1 MRRAAALWLTL
12 FAVYAATIGLDAV
25 GSSEYAGLEPHHLI
39 AAESIVRDGD
49 VDVRDEYA
57 QRAYAD
63 YYPFELEPRGRLTAG
78 RLNEPHGIGLPLL
91 IAPAWAV
98 GGPRAAEALLAAL
111 AALAIALA
119 YRLALRVVPD
129 PWAAAAALAC
139 GLSAPVVANATAI
152 YPELAAGA
160 ALAGAALLAARLDE
174 RVGRRA
180 STACFLLLGALPWL
194 DPRFVPA
201 GVVIGAFAVR
211 SLLRARRRTLAVGS
225 VEVALFVTALCV
237 AISQGVH
244 GGPTPYS
251 ALPAGAGGPT
261 GAEFPA
267 DHLERSYR
275 LVALFA
281 DRDFGLLRW
290 APVFLLAFV
299 GGWLLLRSRAAGL
312 WRALPD
318 LDAQERVALMCAG
331 AVGAQVLM
339 AAFVAPTMFGFWFPS
354 RHLVAVLP
362 LTVPLVAIGLRRL
375 PRIGAGLAA
384 LSVAA
389 TAWLWLDVLVGG
401 GGLVEPRPDAPLG
414 PLTSLLPR
422 FGEDAWPY
430 VLAGAVG
437 AAAAGLTLMA
447 VRGVSTARVHR

>member
-1 MRRAAALWLTL
+1 M
-12 FAVYAATIGLDAV
+12 
-25 GSSEYAGLEPHHLI
+25 
-39 AAESIVRDGD
+39 
-49 VDVRDEYA
+49 
-57 QRAYAD
+57 
-63 YYPFELEPRGRLTAG
+63 
-78 RLNEPHGIGLPLL
+78 
-91 IAPAWAV
+91 
-98 GGPRAAEALLAAL
+98 
-111 AALAIALA
+111 
-119 YRLALRVVPD
+119 VPD
-129 PWAAAAALAC
+129 PWAAAAALAG

-180 STACFLLLGALPWL
+180 SAACFLLLGALPWL

-201 GVVIGAFAVR
+201 GVVIGVFAVR
-211 SLLRARRRTLAVGS
+211 SLLHARRRTLAVGS

-251 ALPAGAGGPT
+251 ALAAGAGGPT

-299 GGWLLLRSRAAGL
+299 GAWLLLRSRAAGL

-318 LDAQERVALMCAG
+318 LHAQERVALMCAG
-331 AVGAQVLM
+331 AVAAQVLM

-362 LTVPLVAIGLRRL
+362 LAVPLVAIGLRRL

-389 TAWLWLDVLVGG
+389 TVWLWLDVLVGD
-401 GGLVEPRPDAPLG
+401 GGLVEPRPDAPFG

-422 FGEDAWPY
+422 FGEEAWPY
-430 VLAGAVG
+430 ALAGVVG
-437 AAAAGLTLMA
+437 AAAAGLALLA
-447 VRGVSTARVHR
+447 VRGASTARVHR

>member
-1 MRRAAALWLTL
+1 M
-12 FAVYAATIGLDAV
+12 
-25 GSSEYAGLEPHHLI
+25 
-39 AAESIVRDGD
+39 
-49 VDVRDEYA
+49 
-57 QRAYAD
+57 
-63 YYPFELEPRGRLTAG
+63 
-78 RLNEPHGIGLPLL
+78 
-91 IAPAWAV
+91 
-98 GGPRAAEALLAAL
+98 
-111 AALAIALA
+111 
-119 YRLALRVVPD
+119 
-129 PWAAAAALAC
+129 
-139 GLSAPVVANATAI
+139 
-152 YPELAAGA
+152 
-160 ALAGAALLAARLDE
+160 
-174 RVGRRA
+174 
-180 STACFLLLGALPWL
+180 
-194 DPRFVPA
+194 PA
-201 GVVIGAFAVR
+201 GVVIGAFVVR

-244 GGPTPYS
+244 DGPTPYS
-251 ALPAGAGGPT
+251 ALPAGGGGPT

-267 DHLERSYR
+267 DHLERTYR

-318 LDAQERVALMCAG
+318 LRVQERVVLMCAT

-354 RHLVAVLP
+354 RHLVAILP
-362 LTVPLVAIGLRRL
+362 LAVPLVAIGLRRL

-389 TAWLWLDVLVGG
+389 TAWLWLDVLVGD
-401 GGLVEPRPDAPLG
+401 GGLVEPRPDAPFG

-422 FGEDAWPY
+422 VRQGGLAIRACGRGRRRRGGPDPAGRARGQHGPCAPLVCARSCPPRSRRQSAASRCPPSGSACSRSTRARPRMPWPTRSRPATGTSTRPWCTATRRRRGAGSRARAW
-430 VLAGAVG
+430 
-437 AAAAGLTLMA
+437 
-447 VRGVSTARVHR
+447 TATRSG